1 MNPAPHRLKLLNVA
15 NAILKLSFCRL
26 PYNLSS
32 LETLSCPNSLLYR
45 PDFQLL
51 KGRTEMRIPR
61 SSAFAVLALAVA
73 LLISAPLTRAQ
84 SVPCAAITR
93 NPKALDA
100 LLNSYQKDADADSGN
115 TITIG
120 ALEAF
125 RFNPIVIQPGDAL
138 YLEYQGEPFD
148 LKAHLAN
155 GDVIDFDSASQAR
168 PDQWR
173 KGIYPLD
180 MFGRSLNQK
189 LIQFT
194 ATAKNPVQVLLR
206 NIRIIRAG
214 NPVFEFAQLSS
225 YGQSQA
231 AMASTRKLPCKG
243 NDEYP
248 NVTVAY
254 VEANRFAAT
263 SQSATPP
270 LTLTVQQ
277 INGLVIPN
285 APPIQAGDNLLI
297 EANRSDFELRL
308 LLSDGNVITTGPHA
322 TTTATVWRGGRV
334 KLDYPDAVNKRI
346 VGMRVTLLHDGG
358 DPLLFRGIKF
368 DRQGHAIL
376 ALDKH
381 PDGQEQTAPAIE
393 PPMSYPPDP
402 LIPNPHMANVSL
414 PGPTALMPHPET
426 GFLAPKVPSFSV
438 SPMMFQSTTTTGDP
452 NHYKFTGK
460 ELDAETGLYN
470 FGARH
475 YSPALG
481 RFISPDLSE
490 VPLPVPYADLRD
502 PQSLNLYSYAGNNP
516 LRFSDPDGHDY
527 HVCGSN
533 GKDCA
538 DYTDAQ
544 YEKWLK
550 DNPNVKQSPG
560 GTLDSCSAS
569 GCQHIGTASYFNPKD
584 QQGAAMIG
592 IGVPNFIKAFAKQAI
607 IAGVTGG
614 VVNTFVS
621 GVAEGLGV
629 AEAGSTGLGIGSF
642 VTGQV
647 ITRTIQT
654 AEGPLVITATVE
666 VQGSTIIL
674 KGVSVASTQGLGVVT
689 TPGVAALKSVVD
701 GVRAAAASSGF
712 SKLVIQGVRVSGA
725 NPNRYINQVINL
737 K

>member
-1 MNPAPHRLKLLNVA
+1 
-15 NAILKLSFCRL
+15 
-26 PYNLSS
+26 
-32 LETLSCPNSLLYR
+32 
-45 PDFQLL
+45 
-51 KGRTEMRIPR
+51 MRISPLLFLFTLVFIFPP
-61 SSAFAVLALAVA
+61 SVPFAA
-73 LLISAPLTRAQ
+73 AQ
-84 SVPCAAITR
+84 TVPCAAITR
-93 NPKALDA
+93 NPQALDA
-100 LLNSYQKDADADSGN
+100 LLDSYSKATDSDSS
-115 TITIG
+115 TILTIA
-120 ALEAF
+120 ALEHL
-125 RFNPIVIQPGDAL
+125 RFSPIAIQPGDTL
-138 YLEYQGEPFD
+138 YVEYRGEPFD

-155 GDVIDFDSASQAR
+155 GDVIDFDSASEAR

-180 MFGRSLNQK
+180 MFRRSLDQK
-189 LIQFT
+189 LIQLT
-194 ATAKNPVQVLLR
+194 ATAKNPAQILLR

-214 NPVFEFAQLSS
+214 NPVFEFTQLSS
-225 YGQSQA
+225 YGQSHA
-231 AMASTRKLPCKG
+231 TMATARKLPCKG

-248 NVTVAY
+248 DVTVAY
-254 VEANRFAAT
+254 AEANRLAAT
-263 SQSATPP
+263 SQPATPP

-277 INGLVIPN
+277 INSLVIPN
-285 APPIQAGDNLLI
+285 APPIQAGDNLLM

-308 LLSDGNVITTGPHA
+308 LLSDGNVITTGSRA
-322 TTTATVWRGGRV
+322 MTTATAWRGGRI
-334 KLDYPDAVNKRI
+334 KLDYPDAINKRI
-346 VGMRVTLLHDGG
+346 VGLRATLLHDGG
-358 DPLLFRGIKF
+358 YPLLFRGIKF
-368 DRQGHAIL
+368 ERQGHAIL

-381 PDGQEQTAPAIE
+381 PEAQEQTASALE

-402 LIPNPHMANVSL
+402 MVPNPHMTNVSL
-414 PGPTALMPHPET
+414 PGPTALMPHPDT
-426 GFLAPKVPSFSV
+426 GFLAPKVPSFSI
-438 SPMMFQSTTTTGDP
+438 SPMMFQSTTATGDP

-481 RFISPDLSE
+481 RFMSPDLSE
-490 VPLPVPYADLRD
+490 VPLPLPYADLRD

-516 LRFSDPDGHDY
+516 LRFTDPDGHDY

-560 GTLDSCSAS
+560 GTLDSCGDS
-569 GCQHIGTASYFNPKD
+569 GCQKIGTASYFNPKD

-614 VVNTFVS
+614 VVNTFVG
-621 GVAEGLGV
+621 GVAEGLDI

-701 GVRAAAASSGF
+701 GVRAAAANSGF